1 LLAAVRTA
9 RTSIMTVF
17 VLGGAQTDFA
27 RHWSREGHRVFDL
40 MRASVTDALEATRV
54 RAADVGVGHVGNFT
68 AELFCHQ
75 GQLGG
80 LFASIDPAFAGL
92 PTARHE
98 AACASGS
105 IAVLAATAELEA
117 GRYDVACVVG
127 VEQMRNV
134 PGDVAAAHLGV
145 AAWDGREGLGA
156 RFLWPAMFAKVADV
170 YAERWGLAHEHLM
183 QIAQKNFAN
192 AKKNPLA
199 QTRAWEFGPA
209 SFTESDAHNPVVEGR
224 LRRQDCGQLTDGAAT
239 VLLASER
246 FARDHAARTGRT
258 LSDLPRILGWG
269 HRTAPMLLEDKLAVT
284 GAPLLFPHVRG
295 TLEDAW
301 RRAGVAGTDQ
311 IDAMEVHDCFSITE
325 YMICDHLGIEPP
337 GHVGRAIE
345 AGVFAPGG
353 KLPINPSGGLI
364 GLGHPVGATGVRML
378 LDAARQVS
386 GAAQE
391 TQVDGARRVQTLN
404 LGGSATTLVSF
415 VVGR

>member
-1 LLAAVRTA
+1 
-9 RTSIMTVF
+9 MTVF
-17 VLGGAQTDFA
+17 VLGGAQTDFS
-27 RHWSREGHRVFDL
+27 RHWSREGHGVFDL
-40 MRASVTDALEATRV
+40 MRASVTDALEASGV
-54 RAADVGVGHVGNFT
+54 RAQDVGVGHVGNFT

-80 LFASIDPAFAGL
+80 MFASIDPAFAGL

-105 IAVLAATAELEA
+105 VALLAATAELEA
-117 GRYDVACVVG
+117 GRYEVACVVG

-145 AAWDGREGLGA
+145 AAWDGREGSGA
-156 RFLWPAMFAKVADV
+156 RFLWPAMFAKIADV
-170 YAERWGLAHEHLM
+170 YAERWGLSHAHLM
-183 QIAQKNFAN
+183 QIAQKNFTN
-192 AKKNPLA
+192 AKRNPLA

-209 SFTESDAHNPVVEGR
+209 SFTESDAHNPIVEGR

-246 FARDHAARTGRT
+246 FARAHAARTGQR
-258 LSDLPRILGWG
+258 LEEMPRILGWG
-269 HRTAPMLLEDKLAVT
+269 HRTAPMLLADKLAASA
-284 GAPLLFPHVRG
+284 GPASLLFPHVRG

-301 RRAGVAGTDQ
+301 RRAGVAGVAE

-325 YMICDHLGIEPP
+325 YMICDHLGLAPP
-337 GHVGRAIE
+337 GEVGRAID
-345 AGVFAPGG
+345 AGVFARGG
-353 KLPINPSGGLI
+353 TLPINPSGGLI

-378 LDAARQVS
+378 LDAAKQVS
-386 GAAQE
+386 GGAGE
-391 TQVDGARRVQTLN
+391 MQVEGAKRVQTLN